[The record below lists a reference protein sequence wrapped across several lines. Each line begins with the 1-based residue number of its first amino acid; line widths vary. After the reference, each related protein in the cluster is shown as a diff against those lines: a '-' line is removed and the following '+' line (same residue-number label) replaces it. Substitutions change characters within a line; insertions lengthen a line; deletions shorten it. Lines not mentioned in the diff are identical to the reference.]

1 MLEVHNNVASRLKA
15 KVPHFIHT
23 HCAAHQSM
31 LTVTGDI
38 SLGIREVPM

>member
-1 MLEVHNNVASRLKA
+1 MLEVHNNLDSRLKA

-23 HCAAHQSM
+23 HCAVHQSM

-38 SLGIREVPM
+38 NLRIREVPL